1 MRRRYQKQPTNAAR
15 NTLYVVG
22 TIALTAFA
30 AREILAILW
39 GLGVRLP
46 SIG

>member
-1 MRRRYQKQPTNAAR
+1 MRHRYQKPQNNTAR
-15 NTLYVVG
+15 NTFYVVG
-22 TIALTAFA
+22 AVALTAFA

-46 SIG
+46 GIG